1 MGQLGSYQEEV
12 VNEWRQKVINERDL
26 VVHKIEEML
35 NNEVKQKNKELKR
48 RQKLE
53 DEFKSNNMKCQSTAS
68 PSEVTTSRQAVNR
81 NISSAIGSQKT
92 ASRSQTFT

>member
-53 DEFKSNNMKCQSTAS
+53 DEFKSNNMKC
-68 PSEVTTSRQAVNR
+68 
-81 NISSAIGSQKT
+81 
-92 ASRSQTFT
+92 

>member
-1 MGQLGSYQEEV
+1 MLTEGCARLQIMKDKIFLCNDDREMEPMTMGQLGSYQEEV

-53 DEFKSNNMKCQSTAS
+53 DEFKSNNMKC
-68 PSEVTTSRQAVNR
+68 
-81 NISSAIGSQKT
+81 
-92 ASRSQTFT
+92 